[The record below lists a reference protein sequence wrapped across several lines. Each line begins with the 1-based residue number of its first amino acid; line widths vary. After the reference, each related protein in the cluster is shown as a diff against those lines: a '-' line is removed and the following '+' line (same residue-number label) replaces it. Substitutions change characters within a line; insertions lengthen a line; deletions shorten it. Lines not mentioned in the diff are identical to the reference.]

1 MTRHEQVH
9 AARESVDEKECI
21 VSRMKGAKSIYD
33 RMHGAD
39 LALVLL
45 RSKTVWCYIRRKRK
59 ERGEDSSKV
68 QMCAGT
74 KECSEMDGKLGDI
87 SVRQDNM
94 KTSYEIM
101 DLASKAAEQDKRSRI
116 VERRPKGL

>member
-1 MTRHEQVH
+1 M
-9 AARESVDEKECI
+9 DGKECI
-21 VSRMKGAKSIYD
+21 VSTMKGTKSICD

-39 LALVLL
+39 QALVLL

>member
-9 AARESVDEKECI
+9 AARESVDGKECI
-21 VSRMKGAKSIYD
+21 VSTMKGTKSICD

-39 LALVLL
+39 QALVLL
-45 RSKTVWCYIRRKRK
+45 RSKTVWCYIIRKRK

-101 DLASKAAEQDKRSRI
+101 DLASKAAEHDKRSRI

>member
-1 MTRHEQVH
+1 MSRHEQVH
-9 AARESVDEKECI
+9 AARESLDAKECI

-87 SVRQDNM
+87 SARQDNM
-94 KTSYEIM
+94 KTSYEVM
-101 DLASKAAEQDKRSRI
+101 NLASKAAEQNKRSRI

>member
-1 MTRHEQVH
+1 MDGK
-9 AARESVDEKECI
+9 AYI
-21 VSRMKGAKSIYD
+21 VSTMKGTKSIYD

-39 LALVLL
+39 LALDLL
-45 RSKTVWCYIRRKRK
+45 RNKKVWCYIRRKRK

-68 QMCAGT
+68 QICACT

-94 KTSYEIM
+94 KTRYESWHF
-101 DLASKAAEQDKRSRI
+101 AVKAKEKDNGSRI
-116 VERRPKGL
+116 VEKRPKGP

>member
-1 MTRHEQVH
+1 M
-9 AARESVDEKECI
+9 DGKECI
-21 VSRMKGAKSIYD
+21 VSTMKGTKSICD

-39 LALVLL
+39 LALVLF
-45 RSKTVWCYIRRKRK
+45 RSKKVWCYIRRKRK

-94 KTSYEIM
+94 KTSYEVM
-101 DLASKAAEQDKRSRI
+101 NLASKAAEQNKRSRI

>member
-9 AARESVDEKECI
+9 AARESVDGKECI
-21 VSRMKGAKSIYD
+21 VSRMKGAKSICD

-39 LALVLL
+39 QALVLL

-94 KTSYEIM
+94 KTRYE
-101 DLASKAAEQDKRSRI
+101 AEHFAVKAAEQDKRSRI

>member
-9 AARESVDEKECI
+9 AARESVDGKECI
-21 VSRMKGAKSIYD
+21 VSTMKGTKSICD

-39 LALVLL
+39 QALVLL

-101 DLASKAAEQDKRSRI
+101 DIASKAAEQDKRSRI

>member
-9 AARESVDEKECI
+9 AARESVDGKECI
-21 VSRMKGAKSIYD
+21 VSTMKGTKSICD

-39 LALVLL
+39 QALVLL

>member
-9 AARESVDEKECI
+9 AERESMDGKECI

-87 SVRQDNM
+87 SARQDNM
-94 KTSYEIM
+94 KTSYEVM
-101 DLASKAAEQDKRSRI
+101 NLASKAAEQNKRSRI

>member
-1 MTRHEQVH
+1 M
-9 AARESVDEKECI
+9 DGKECT
-21 VSRMKGAKSIYD
+21 VSTMKGAKSIYD

-116 VERRPKGL
+116 VEKRPKGP

>member
-1 MTRHEQVH
+1 M
-9 AARESVDEKECI
+9 DGKKCI
-21 VSRMKGAKSIYD
+21 VSRMKGTKSIYD

-39 LALVLL
+39 VALVLL

-101 DLASKAAEQDKRSRI
+101 HLASKAAEQDKRSRI

>member
-9 AARESVDEKECI
+9 AARESVDGKECI
-21 VSRMKGAKSIYD
+21 VSTMKGTKSICD

-39 LALVLL
+39 QALVLL

-101 DLASKAAEQDKRSRI
+101 HLASKAAEQDKRSRI
-116 VERRPKGL
+116 VERRPKGP